1 MSIVLVVA
9 VHPDDETLGCGG
21 TLLKHKKS
29 GDKIFWLIV
38 TSMKSKNGFSQERIR
53 CRDREITKV
62 AGLYGFDGVY
72 RLDLPA
78 VELDRISR
86 DALIKSIGAVF
97 HKVKPNTVYL
107 PFMGDAHSDHRVVFD
122 AAYSCTKVFRYPSIK
137 KVLMMETI
145 SETEFAP
152 CTSKNSFRP
161 NYFSDITKFLRKKIG
176 IMKVFKGEMGKHPFP
191 RSAKNIE
198 SLATFRG
205 GVSGCAYAE
214 AFMLLKEIS

>member
-1 MSIVLVVA
+1 MSRVLVVA

-21 TLLKHKKS
+21 TLLKHKKL

-38 TSMKSKNGFSQERIR
+38 TSMKSENGFSQEMIR
-53 CRDREITKV
+53 CREREIAKV
-62 AGLYGFDGVY
+62 AGLYRFDGVY
-72 RLDLPA
+72 HLDLTSA
-78 VELDRISR
+78 GLDLISR
-86 DALIKSIGAVF
+86 DVLVKSIGAVF

-107 PFMGDAHSDHRVVFD
+107 PFTGDAHSDHRIVFD
-122 AAYSCTKVFRYPSIK
+122 SAYSCTKAFRCPSIK

-152 CTSKNSFRP
+152 CISKNSFRP
-161 NYFSDITKFLRKKIG
+161 NYFSNITKFLKKKIG
-176 IMKVFKGEMGKHPFP
+176 IMKIFKGEMGKHPFP
-191 RSAKNIE
+191 RSVKNIE

-205 GVSGCAYAE
+205 GMSGCVYAE

>member
-1 MSIVLVVA
+1 MNKVLVVA

-21 TLLKHKKS
+21 TLLKHKKL
-29 GDKIFWLIV
+29 GDKIFWFII
-38 TSMKSKNGFSQERIR
+38 TSMKSENGFSQERIR
-53 CRDREITKV
+53 CREQEITKV
-62 AGLYGFDGVY
+62 TGLYRFDGVY
-72 RLDLPA
+72 RLDFSA
-78 VELDRISR
+78 TELDCISR
-86 DALIKSIGAVF
+86 GALVKSIGAVF

-137 KVLMMETI
+137 KVLMMETV

-152 CTSKNSFRP
+152 CISKNSFKP
-161 NYFSDITKFLRKKIG
+161 NCFSDITKFLKNKIE
-176 IMKVFKGEMGKHPFP
+176 IMKVFKGEIGKHPFP

-205 GVSGCAYAE
+205 GMSGCTYAE
-214 AFMLLKEIS
+214 AFMLLREIL